1 MYLDILKYLINYL
14 YISYIFISCRVPK
27 LNPKSTLNLSIYF
40 RVRVNTKLSYYII
53 VCVRNCRRVVYEIVA
68 SSGSPRDKSC

>member
-1 MYLDILKYLINYL
+1 MYLDILKYLFNYL

-27 LNPKSTLNLSIYF
+27 LNPKSTLNLSMYF

-53 VCVRNCRRVVYEIVA
+53 VCYEIVA
-68 SSGSPRDKSC
+68 SSRSPRDKSC